1 MPDGKPAG
9 VRCALLADERCGIFG
24 QPSGRPSAAGCGRRP
39 RCAGAAGSRRCT
51 GWAGWSGKLPCLPEP
66 VLGPVAT
73 DGDKNGLPDPF
84 HHQAGRLLRV
94 RAAPA
99 RRGFH
104 NAPPPLPSSARARG
118 QAALGQRGAQF
129 GFRTKPFQRLRQL
142 RRCGSCRINA
152 SARRQIL
159 REAAVGGRADHHR
172 QAMRHGFQRRHAVA
186 VVQRG
191 MGVDVG
197 RAEILGDLGV
207 GSIRAT
213 RCAMAPAPRVRAW
226 LRRPRPPAAGSA
238 RAAAPRRPA
247 APAALRSGL
256 RATSRQPMVSA
267 SQPAGRARPGA
278 GRRRRPS
285 SDAGRDDVHGQA
297 GP

>member
-1 MPDGKPAG
+1 MNAAG
-9 VRCALLADERCGIFG
+9 FSGS
-24 QPSGRPSAAGCGRRP
+24 PSGRPSAAGCGRRP
-39 RCAGAAGSRRCT
+39 RCAGQPGRRCT

-73 DGDKNGLPDPF
+73 DGDKENGAARAPF
-84 HHQAGRLLRV
+84 CIGFRPPPAPFAQHLRV
-94 RAAPA
+94 EAFITRRHRFPA
-99 RRGFH
+99 
-104 NAPPPLPSSARARG
+104 LLARDG

-142 RRCGSCRINA
+142 RAVARILQDQRVL
-152 SARRQIL
+152 ARRQIL

-197 RAEILGDLGV
+197 RAEILGDLGGGFDQGDPV
-207 GSIRAT
+207 RDGAG
-213 RCAMAPAPRVRAW
+213 AARVRAW

-247 APAALRSGL
+247 APAAPCAAGCAPPAGNRWCRRPS
-256 RATSRQPMVSA
+256 
-267 SQPAGRARPGA
+267 PAGRARPGA
-278 GRRRRPS
+278 GRRRRPR
-285 SDAGRDDVHGQA
+285 AA
-297 GP
+297 